1 MTTSAKIYAIKAVL
15 DYYDLEVLPYREP
28 LFITDPIVFELK
40 GESLRCQAKYLLEG
54 RQYWELDIPY
64 VFKLTLEMVTFVSK
78 KGWTVYA
85 RVELN

>member
-1 MTTSAKIYAIKAVL
+1 MPNSHEIQAVKAIL
-15 DYYDLEVLPYREP
+15 DYYDLKVLPYRESR
-28 LFITDPIVFELK
+28 FILDPIRFKLK
-40 GESLRCQAKYLLEG
+40 GESLRYQAKYLLNG
-54 RQYWELDIPY
+54 KQYWELDIPG